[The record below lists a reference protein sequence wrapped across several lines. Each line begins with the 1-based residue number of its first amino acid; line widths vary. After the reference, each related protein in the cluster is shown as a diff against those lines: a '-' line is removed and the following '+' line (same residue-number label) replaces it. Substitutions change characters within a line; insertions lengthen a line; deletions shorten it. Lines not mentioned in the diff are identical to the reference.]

1 MQTLDLWVF
10 KIVKSRY
17 KLEDKNMRE
26 RTKLKYKINYNRA
39 FYNFRTKKYKSGEDN
54 YLTYEQA
61 RSNQWKCEKCHKL
74 LANLKELKLHKLEY
88 HSY

>member
-1 MQTLDLWVF
+1 MKDE
-10 KIVKSRY
+10 S
-17 KLEDKNMRE
+17 
-26 RTKLKYKINYNRA
+26 KLKYKINYNRVSYD
-39 FYNFRTKKYKSGEDN
+39 FKTKKYGSGEDS

-61 RSNQWKCEKCHKL
+61 RANRWKCEKCQNP